1 MMPVRQ
7 VVNRSTHE
15 RMISGAEYSLKAI
28 SIITGIHHNTLHGRL
43 RGKDELTD
51 HELRAIDVAKCN
63 PERRR
68 REGVPSTIKRLET
81 KADELSSKFLRG
93 KL

>member
-1 MMPVRQ
+1 MPIRQ

-15 RMISGAEYSLKAI
+15 RMISGDSYSLKAI

-51 HELRAIDVAKCN
+51 HELRTIDLSKCN

-68 REGVPSTIKRLET
+68 RSGVPSNIKRLET
-81 KADELSSKFLRG
+81 KADELSSQFLRG